1 LPVVAETTLSSV
13 VGWIFVAL
21 LLAIWIYLLVV
32 VFSDVFSRSMSAWA
46 KAGWVLIV
54 ILLPLFG
61 ILIYLVTRPKP
72 AVGRA
77 AEVDEQ
83 PTTADRL
90 EALLVE
96 RDEGRIGEEEFARRR
111 AELLG

>member
-32 VFSDVFSRSMSAWA
+32 VFSDVFSRNMSAWA

-72 AVGRA
+72 AVGPA

-96 RDEGRIGEEEFARRR
+96 RDEGRIDEEEFARRR